1 MISVEIRQEDK
12 RLVRIQALTD
22 DGCQYKVRVEMC
34 VAGRVVGTKD
44 LGVMGR
50 EDKETDIQFAS
61 RMLLKATEK

>member
-12 RLVRIQALTD
+12 RLVRIQALSD
-22 DGCQYKVRVEMC
+22 DEVKYTVRKEMF

-61 RMLLKATEK
+61 RMLLKAMEK